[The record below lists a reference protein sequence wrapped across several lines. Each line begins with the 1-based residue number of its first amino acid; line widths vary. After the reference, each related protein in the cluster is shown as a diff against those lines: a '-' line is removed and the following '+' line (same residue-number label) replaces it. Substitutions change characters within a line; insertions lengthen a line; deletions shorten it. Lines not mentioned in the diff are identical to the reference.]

1 MVARVVVM
9 DGHGG
14 NIYRYNRMVLDFS
27 ANINPLGVPESFKQA
42 LRERTEAFALYPDPD
57 YWTLKRQ
64 VAAYLKVD
72 PEWVAVGNGAVDLI
86 YRAIR
91 AAARDRVYG
100 LAPTF
105 SEYRRA
111 AQLARVEY
119 KDLPLFAADYARFD
133 FTGMSGLV
141 GPNATVV
148 LCNPNNPTGTLAAR
162 DELGQVAE
170 RLAGQNSCL
179 IVDEAFIEFTDP
191 CADRTMLP
199 LAARYPNL
207 LVIRAATKFFGM
219 PGLRLGYGV
228 SANCA
233 WRERLQ
239 ALAQP
244 WPVNTAA
251 VLAAEVIFKDRD
263 YQKRSREWITAER
276 KFLYQGLAAFPDLLV
291 YPSQANFFLVKLLRA
306 DLNAA
311 QLQRRLITQG
321 ILIRG
326 PQGFTGLT
334 PNHFRV
340 AVKDRA
346 SNERL
351 VAALREILACG

>member
-1 MVARVVVM
+1 M
-9 DGHGG
+9 DEHGG
-14 NIYRYNRMVLDFS
+14 NIYRYNRMILDFS
-27 ANINPLGVPESFKQA
+27 ANINPLGVPESFQQA
-42 LRERTEAFALYPDPD
+42 LRERVGTFALYPDPA
-57 YWTLKRQ
+57 YRTLKQQ
-64 VAAYLKVD
+64 VAAYLGVD
-72 PEWVAVGNGAVDLI
+72 PEWVIVGNGAVDLI
-86 YRAIR
+86 YRAIW
-91 AAARDRVYG
+91 AAGRDRVYG

-105 SEYRRA
+105 SEYRYA
-111 AQLARVEY
+111 AQLAKAEY
-119 KDLPLFAADYARFD
+119 RDLPLFTADYARFD
-133 FTGMSGLV
+133 FTKMSGLV
-141 GPNATVV
+141 EPNATVV
-148 LCNPNNPTGTLAAR
+148 LCNPNNPTGTMAAR

-170 RLAGQNSCL
+170 RLAGQNSYL
-179 IVDEAFIEFTDP
+179 IVDEAFIEFTDSF
-191 CADRTMLP
+191 ADRTMLP

-228 SANCA
+228 SANRA

-244 WPVNTAA
+244 WTVNTAA
-251 VLAAEVIFKDRD
+251 VLAAEVIFKDWD
-263 YQKRSREWITAER
+263 YQQRSREWITAER
-276 KFLYQGLAAFPDLLV
+276 KFLYEELAALPEVRV
-291 YPSQANFFLVKLLRA
+291 YPSQANFFLVKLLRT
-306 DLNAA
+306 DLDAA
-311 QLQRRLITQG
+311 QLQGRLITQG

-351 VAALREILACG
+351 VAALQEILVCG